1 MNLAIPTANIQR
13 RWRHLRVWAR
23 HTGLSR
29 KFAVALAI
37 AATVSGFATYGAL
50 TRSGPFGPDA
60 ESIIILLNIDLVL
73 LLALGVIVAR
83 RLVVLWTE
91 RRRGSA
97 GSRLHTRLVMMFSLA
112 AIVPAI
118 LVGTFSAL
126 FFTLGIDA
134 WFSERVK
141 TALDESAAVSQA
153 YLDEH
158 AANVRAQVLAMARD
172 IEYNNGPG
180 LIFDPTR
187 LSLVLERQAT
197 LRDLSEAIVFRSDG
211 RLLGKTSLSFSL
223 ALDQVPDELLIRAAG
238 GDVVM
243 VTGDNS
249 DRVRALVQL
258 DSVPGVFLYA
268 GRLVD
273 PIVIGHTARVSS
285 AVEEFQLLEVKR
297 GDLQIAFALVYVIAA
312 MLLLFV
318 AIWFAL
324 LFATRLV
331 QPVSALVGAAE
342 RVRAGDLTA
351 RVPDSTSNDELGS
364 LSRAF
369 NRMTGQ
375 LAAQRRELIEANRQ
389 IDARRRF
396 TESVLSGVS
405 AGVVGLDAQG
415 RVELPN
421 RRALELLEVGHDE
434 LVGHNLGRAVPEL
447 SDLLARAMSAPD
459 GRAAGDVTLVRNDH
473 ATSLTVRI
481 GSELNADR
489 SGEASSETT
498 GYVVT
503 FDDMTPL
510 MSAQRKAAWADV
522 ARRIAHEIKNPLTPI
537 QLSAERLKRKY
548 LSQIQTDPEIFVSCT
563 DTIVRQVGDLRHI
576 VDEFSNF
583 ARLPA
588 PVFAIEDAVRVVN
601 DAITLQEV
609 ARAKVTFLREFPE
622 APVLIRC
629 DRRQLGQVLN
639 NLIKNAIEAVEARI
653 QDGWDG
659 QGRIRVTVAR
669 EDGRCIIAIHDNG
682 RGLPSGPR
690 DKLFEPYVTHRDK
703 GTGLGLAIAQRI
715 VTEHDGSLTLVDS
728 PDGGANARIVL
739 AAEADEETRNE
750 AAGKVSRHG
759 A

>member
-318 AIWFAL
+318 AIWFAVFMIPYFMWVREPRPAVKQGGFGAAMGDL
-324 LFATRLV
+324 WESLKQIAQRSSLASFLGSSMLYRDALNALYGFGGVYARLV
-331 QPVSALVGAAE
+331 LDWSLMNIAIFGMKAQTTPRMPVRRPTRQATAPVVKVSPTLDDDTP
-342 RVRAGDLTA
+342 AGYPPSSPA
-351 RVPDSTSNDELGS
+351 RT
-364 LSRAF
+364 
-369 NRMTGQ
+369 
-375 LAAQRRELIEANRQ
+375 
-389 IDARRRF
+389 
-396 TESVLSGVS
+396 
-405 AGVVGLDAQG
+405 
-415 RVELPN
+415 
-421 RRALELLEVGHDE
+421 
-434 LVGHNLGRAVPEL
+434 
-447 SDLLARAMSAPD
+447 
-459 GRAAGDVTLVRNDH
+459 
-473 ATSLTVRI
+473 
-481 GSELNADR
+481 
-489 SGEASSETT
+489 
-498 GYVVT
+498 
-503 FDDMTPL
+503 
-510 MSAQRKAAWADV
+510 
-522 ARRIAHEIKNPLTPI
+522 
-537 QLSAERLKRKY
+537 
-548 LSQIQTDPEIFVSCT
+548 
-563 DTIVRQVGDLRHI
+563 
-576 VDEFSNF
+576 
-583 ARLPA
+583 LPA
-588 PVFAIEDAVRVVN
+588 P
-601 DAITLQEV
+601 T
-609 ARAKVTFLREFPE
+609 
-622 APVLIRC
+622 
-629 DRRQLGQVLN
+629 
-639 NLIKNAIEAVEARI
+639 ARI
-653 QDGWDG
+653 A
-659 QGRIRVTVAR
+659 RPAVAVSV
-669 EDGRCIIAIHDNG
+669 RCQSASASFWAPTWA
-682 RGLPSGPR
+682 PS
-690 DKLFEPYVTHRDK
+690 E
-703 GTGLGLAIAQRI
+703 
-715 VTEHDGSLTLVDS
+715 S
-728 PDGGANARIVL
+728 
-739 AAEADEETRNE
+739 
-750 AAGKVSRHG
+750 SR
-759 A
+759 

>member
-1 MNLAIPTANIQR
+1 MTLALPRIDIRR
-13 RWRHLRVWAR
+13 RWRQVRVWAR
-23 HTGLSR
+23 RSGLSR

-83 RLVVLWTE
+83 RLVVLWAE

-97 GSRLHTRLVMMFSLA
+97 GSRLHTRLVLMFSLA

-118 LVGTFSAL
+118 LVGTFSAV
-126 FFTLGIDA
+126 FFTLGVDA

-180 LIFDPTR
+180 LIFDPNR
-187 LSLVLERQAT
+187 LSMVLERQAN

-223 ALDQVPDELLIRAAG
+223 ALDQVPDDLLLRAASG
-238 GDVVM
+238 EVVM

-285 AVEEFQLLEVKR
+285 AVDEFQLLEVKR
-297 GDLQIAFALVYVIAA
+297 SDLQIAFALVYVIAA

-351 RVPDSTSNDELGS
+351 RVPDSNSNDELGS

-375 LAAQRRELIEANRQ
+375 LATQRRELIEANSQ

-405 AGVVGLDAQG
+405 AGVVGLDAEG

-421 RRALELLEVGHDE
+421 RRALELLEVGHDD
-434 LVGHNLGRAVPEL
+434 LVGHNLGDVVPEL
-447 SDLLARAMSAPD
+447 ADMLRRAAAAPD
-459 GRAAGDVTLVRNDH
+459 GRTAGDVTLVRNDH
-473 ATSLTVRI
+473 ITSLTVRI
-481 GSELNADR
+481 GSERNADR
-489 SGEASSETT
+489 SGEAETT

-548 LSQIQTDPEIFVSCT
+548 LSQITKDQDIFVSCT

-588 PVFAIEDAVRVVN
+588 PVFAVENAVAIAN

-609 ARAKVTFLREFPE
+609 ARAKVSFVREFPDV
-622 APVLIRC
+622 PVPIRC

-653 QDGWDG
+653 QDGWEG
-659 QGRIRVTVAR
+659 KGRIRVTVAR
-669 EDGRCIIAIHDNG
+669 EDGRCIITVHDNG

-715 VTEHDGSLTLVDS
+715 ITEHDGSLTLVDS
-728 PDGGANARIVL
+728 PDGGAGACIVL
-739 AAEADEETRNE
+739 ALEADGELTRNQ
-750 AAGKVSRHG
+750 ADGKVASHG

>member
-1 MNLAIPTANIQR
+1 MTIAAPSGTMTRL
-13 RWRHLRVWAR
+13 WRELRVFSRRA
-23 HTGLSR
+23 GLSR
-29 KFAVALAI
+29 KFAVLLAL

-50 TRSGPFGPDA
+50 TGTGPFGPDA
-60 ESIIILLNIDLVL
+60 EGIIILLNIDLAL
-73 LLALGVIVAR
+73 LLLLGVVVAR
-83 RLVVLWTE
+83 RLVTLWSE

-97 GSRLHTRLVMMFSLA
+97 GSRLHTRLVVMFSLA
-112 AIVPAI
+112 AMVPAI

-126 FFTLGIDA
+126 FFTLGVDA
-134 WFSERVK
+134 WFSERVR

-158 AANVRAQVLAMARD
+158 AANVRAQVLAMAQD
-172 IEYNNGPG
+172 IEYANGPA
-180 LIFDPTR
+180 LIFDQSR
-187 LSLVLERQAT
+187 LSYALERQAS
-197 LRDLSEAIVFRSDG
+197 LRDLSEAIVFRDDG
-211 RLLGKTSLSFSL
+211 YQDNVLGKTSLSFSL
-223 ALDQVPDELLIRAAG
+223 VVNPPTPEMIQRARRG
-238 GDVVM
+238 EVVM
-243 VTGDNS
+243 VTSEDS
-249 DRVRALVQL
+249 DRVRALVHL
-258 DSVPGVFLYA
+258 DSVPGTFLYA

-273 PIVIGHTARVSS
+273 PIVIGHTARVSQ
-285 AVEEFQLLEVKR
+285 AVEEFQLLDVKR
-297 GDLQIAFALVYVIAA
+297 GDLQVAFALVYVIAA
-312 MLLLFV
+312 LLLLFV

-324 LFATRLV
+324 QFATRLV

-351 RVPDSTSNDELGS
+351 RVPDSNINDELGS

-375 LAAQRRELIEANRQ
+375 LATQRRELIEANRQ

-405 AGVVGLDAQG
+405 AGVIGVDAAG

-421 RRALELLEVGHDE
+421 RRALELLEVDLDD
-434 LVGHNLGRAVPEL
+434 LVGHNLGAVVPEL
-447 SDLLARAMSAPD
+447 APLVFAAMQAPD
-459 GRAAGDVTLVRNDH
+459 GRSSGDISLTRGDH
-473 ATSLTVRI
+473 TTNLTVRI
-481 GSELNADR
+481 GSERSPDR
-489 SGEASSETT
+489 AGEETAAKT

-510 MSAQRKAAWADV
+510 VSAQRKAAWADV

-548 LSQIQTDPEIFVSCT
+548 LKQITSDQEIFVSCT

-588 PVFAIEDAVRVVN
+588 PVFATEDAIGLVN

-609 ARAKVTFLREFPE
+609 ARVKVSFVRDFPDE
-622 APVLIRC
+622 PIPVRC
-629 DRRQLGQVLN
+629 DRRQLGQVFN
-639 NLIKNAIEAVEARI
+639 NLIKNAIEAIEAR
-653 QDGWDG
+653 QQAGDPVR
-659 QGRIRVTVAR
+659 GRIRVAVAR
-669 EDGRCIIAIHDNG
+669 EDGRCIISIHDNG
-682 RGLPSGPR
+682 RGLPAGPR

-715 VTEHDGSLTLVDS
+715 VTEHDGSLMLIDS
-728 PDGGANARIVL
+728 PDGGACARLSL
-739 AAEADEETRNE
+739 AIDASEATGQSGHEQP
-750 AAGKVSRHG
+750 
-759 A
+759 